1 MRWVSG
7 SGFLSGGF
15 SGIELEV
22 LSGFLSECGSESTYT
37 CIKKRGLIDSF

>member
-1 MRWVSG
+1 MGEWKWI
-7 SGFLSGGF
+7 FEWGF

-22 LSGFLSECGSESTYT
+22 LSGFLSECESESTYT